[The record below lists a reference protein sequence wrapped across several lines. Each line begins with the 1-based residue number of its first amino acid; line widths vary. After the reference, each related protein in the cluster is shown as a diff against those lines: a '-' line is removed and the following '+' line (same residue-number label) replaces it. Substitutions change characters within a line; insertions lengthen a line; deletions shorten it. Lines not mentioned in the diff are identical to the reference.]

1 MPRHVKPFRKSA
13 KPFSFRRLY
22 KPAIDELPSVPLL
35 ESRGNR
41 PMTFTFDYHLQ
52 ALVYLHLQEYESG
65 RELLQV
71 LEQDEFAKA
80 HIAPPEGV
88 SRSTFFEAMNTRSLE
103 QLVQMYERLQK
114 KAKKLVPALHADLG
128 NLVAVDGSLV
138 DAVPTMEF
146 ADYRNG
152 VKKAKVHLG
161 FNLNHG
167 IPERIS
173 MSAGKA
179 DERPFVKK
187 LVEPGQTVVADRYYQ
202 CHKNFDEYQSEER
215 HFVIRIKKSTR
226 KTIIENRTVAEES
239 HVFLDVIALL
249 GTKGQNQTKKPVRV
263 IGYRV
268 DSIEYYVATDRFD
281 LTAEQIAFIYKLRW
295 DVEKFFSWWKQHLNV
310 YHVIARSPYGLM
322 AQILGGLITY
332 LLLAIYCQE
341 EHNERV
347 SISRVRELR
356 IKIRNELM
364 EMLSEEAD
372 DNIGESEATHQANGP
387 PLHASC

>member
-1 MPRHVKPFRKSA
+1 MPRHVNPFCKTA

-22 KPAIDELPSVPLL
+22 KPVIDELPSVPLL

-71 LEQDEFAKA
+71 LEQDEFARA

-173 MSAGKA
+173 LSAGKA

-226 KTIIENRTVAEES
+226 KTIIEERTVLEGS

-249 GTKGQNQTKKPVRV
+249 GTKGQNQTEKPVRV
-263 IGYRV
+263 VGYRV
-268 DSIEYYVATDRFD
+268 DNIDYYVATDRFD

-364 EMLSEEAD
+364 EMLSEETD
-372 DNIGESEATHQANGP
+372 DNIGESEANQQAIGP
-387 PLHASC
+387 PLHASP

>member
-1 MPRHVKPFRKSA
+1 
-13 KPFSFRRLY
+13 
-22 KPAIDELPSVPLL
+22 
-35 ESRGNR
+35 
-41 PMTFTFDYHLQ
+41 MTFTFEHHLKT
-52 ALVYLHLQEYESG
+52 LIYLHLQEYESG

-80 HIAPPEGV
+80 HVAPPEGV
-88 SRSTFFEAMNTRSLE
+88 SRSAFFEAMNTRALE
-103 QLVQMYERLQK
+103 QLAQMYERLQA
-114 KAKKLVPALHADLG
+114 KAKKLLPALHTGLG
-128 NLVAVDGSLV
+128 NLISVDGSLV

-167 IPERIS
+167 IPERIHL
-173 MSAGKA
+173 SAGKA

-187 LVEPGQTVVADRYYQ
+187 LVLPGQTVVADRYYQ
-202 CHKNFDEYQSEER
+202 CHKNFDEYQSEGR
-215 HFVIRIKKSTR
+215 HFVIRIKKGTR
-226 KTIIENRTVAEES
+226 KTIIEERAIPEGS
-239 HVFLDVIALL
+239 HVFLDVITLL
-249 GTKGQNQTKKPVRV
+249 GTKGQNQTEKPVRV
-263 IGYRV
+263 VGYRV
-268 DSIEYYVATDRFD
+268 DRVEYYVATDRFD
-281 LTAEQIAFIYKLRW
+281 LTAEQVAFIYKLRW
-295 DVEKFFSWWKQHLNV
+295 DIEKFFGWWKQHLNV

-332 LLLAIYCQE
+332 LLLAIYCHE

-364 EMLSEEAD
+364 EMLAEQD
-372 DNIGESEATHQANGP
+372 DDGKEDHGAMLNDTGP
-387 PLHASC
+387 PLHASP